1 MKNTS
6 AKSTFAASSC
16 ASSSSFSFGL
26 ASTLLIARSL
36 RSGRSLSC
44 SSSGSSS
51 WRRCLIGSTTSR
63 IASAACAPSQAAW
76 TIARSSRRLGWKMPG
91 VSTRMICVS
100 PSSAMPSRRARV
112 VCALALVIATFWPT
126 SALTSVDL
134 PALGA
139 PITATTP
146 QRVTPSSPARGEGFR
161 QAHSP
166 ELLHEQPCGLGLG
179 FLLAARGGLDFA
191 DVLHADPNGE
201 ARRVIRAR
209 AVDHPVLGRAAL
221 VAGGPFLQRAL
232 GVLGPAGMA
241 VDRRTPDPMNDVAGL
256 FEPAFEQAR
265 AEQGLHHVAEHV
277 VAVGGAVV
285 ARLLAE
291 ADVRRRADGACNR
304 GADLSADQGVEPLG
318 QLALCRGRVVAV

>member
-1 MKNTS
+1 
-6 AKSTFAASSC
+6 
-16 ASSSSFSFGL
+16 
-26 ASTLLIARSL
+26 
-36 RSGRSLSC
+36 
-44 SSSGSSS
+44 
-51 WRRCLIGSTTSR
+51 
-63 IASAACAPSQAAW
+63 
-76 TIARSSRRLGWKMPG
+76 
-91 VSTRMICVS
+91 
-100 PSSAMPSRRARV
+100 
-112 VCALALVIATFWPT
+112 
-126 SALTSVDL
+126 
-134 PALGA
+134 
-139 PITATTP
+139 
-146 QRVTPSSPARGEGFR
+146 
-161 QAHSP
+161 
-166 ELLHEQPCGLGLG
+166 
-179 FLLAARGGLDFA
+179 
-191 DVLHADPNGE
+191 DPNGE

-318 QLALCRGRVVAV
+318 QLALCRGRVVAVEPFGDRQAKHAVTEKLEPVVVARIAGAAVGQRLEPQGIVGDREADALEPVARLRCQVRLIRHAQIAWPIRLQRAAVNQVHGLSHSALPSVEKNMKLASPTRFSTGTMPTPRPGSARKRLSSELSRLSPIMNTWP